1 MKPSPA
7 FAVPK
12 HQVFDVLELRKDCP
26 VLLQKAH
33 GKPLIYFDNAATSQK
48 PLEVIQSNSD
58 YYTFSN
64 ANSHRG
70 IH

>member
-12 HQVFDVLELRKDCP
+12 HQVFDVLELRKDFP

-33 GKPLIYFDNAATSQK
+33 GKPLIYFDLS
-48 PLEVIQSNSD
+48 L
-58 YYTFSN
+58 
-64 ANSHRG
+64 
-70 IH
+70 IHI